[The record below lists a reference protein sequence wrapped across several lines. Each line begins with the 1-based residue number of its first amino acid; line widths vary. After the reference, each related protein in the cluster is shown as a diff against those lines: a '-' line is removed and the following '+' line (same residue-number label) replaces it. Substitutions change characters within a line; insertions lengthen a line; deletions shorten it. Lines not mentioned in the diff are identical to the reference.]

1 MRFQRTFFKIN
12 DLVIEV
18 KKPEISL
25 KKIKVNKIQL
35 ENEEYKILRKKFDE
49 NLFHL
54 EKKPDGWYITEKE

>member
-25 KKIKVNKIQL
+25 KKIKVTKIQL